1 MVGGAQSSDRGGMN
15 TGHGTSA
22 FGPESMTV
30 LDLHACWSLLR
41 DHEVGRLAVSIMNR
55 PDIFPVNHIVDHG
68 SLVFRTAEGTKLA
81 AAVLGT
87 AVAYEA
93 DGYDAVRGEAWSV
106 VIRGQAVEIER
117 IHELLAAT
125 DLPLFPWHASPK
137 GRFVRIEPESITGR
151 RFHVIRR
158 HQADRGASGAM
169 PGGCSQPWVTKII
182 LGLISP

>member
-1 MVGGAQSSDRGGMN
+1 MTASGDNPV
-15 TGHGTSA
+15 TSPRRSGDPPTA
-22 FGPESMTV
+22 RV
-30 LDLHACWSLLR
+30 L
-41 DHEVGRLAVSIMNR
+41 GLAAPPRWAGSRASIMNR

-125 DLPLFPWHASPK
+125 DLPLFPWQASPK

-151 RFHVIRR
+151 RFHVIR
-158 HQADRGASGAM
+158 APRGR
-169 PGGCSQPWVTKII
+169 
-182 LGLISP
+182 